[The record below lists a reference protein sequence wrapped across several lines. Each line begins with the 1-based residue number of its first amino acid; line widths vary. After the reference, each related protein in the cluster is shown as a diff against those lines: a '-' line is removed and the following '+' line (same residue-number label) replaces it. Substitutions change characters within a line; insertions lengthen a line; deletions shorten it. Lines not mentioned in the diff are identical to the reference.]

1 MKIQQVKD
9 TRQSILDAAET
20 LILTRGYNGFSY
32 KDIADVVGIRKASI
46 HHHFPS
52 KEDLGAAFVEGY
64 FHRFRL
70 WREQVAALTVAQK
83 LVAFLGMLQRVS
95 SNAEKICPMGMLTA
109 EYPTLPRS
117 VQDSLKGLLGAMEQ
131 WLTQVLHEGQG
142 QGYLRSEPA
151 APVMARVMINAMSCS
166 MKTARVFQDV
176 NQLEQVFH
184 ALLSMICLE
193 GESTGAAR

>member
-1 MKIQQVKD
+1 MKTQLVKD

-64 FHRFRL
+64 FHRFAL
-70 WREQVAALTVAQK
+70 WREQVAPLTVAQK
-83 LVAFLGMLQRVS
+83 LAAFLAMLQRVS
-95 SNAEKICPMGMLTA
+95 SNAERICPMGMLTA
-109 EYPTLPRS
+109 EYPTLPKS
-117 VQDSLKGLLGAMEQ
+117 VQDSLRGLLGAMDQ
-131 WLTQVLHEGQG
+131 WLAQVLEQGQD
-142 QGYLRSEPA
+142 QGYLRPEPE

-166 MKTARVFQDV
+166 MKMARVFQDV
-176 NQLEQVFH
+176 DQLEQVFQ
-184 ALLSMICLE
+184 ALLSMICRN
-193 GESTGAAR
+193 GDPVGPGR